1 MPKYE
6 NAVVYKLCCDDPEIT
21 DIYVGST
28 CNFKV
33 RKWNHKSNCN
43 NENGEHF
50 NRYVYKFIRNNGGWD
65 AWSMILIKKYPH
77 VADNQELL
85 KKERKWINQLNA
97 TLNKNVPGIT
107 LELGKTEY
115 SKQYFKEYNKL
126 NTEHV
131 KQRCKQYRE
140 LNKNKVTEYK
150 KQYRKDNKEHL
161 TEKIPCECGC
171 MISRENLSQHRKT
184 QKHNEYMSNK

>member
-33 RKWNHKSNCN
+33 RKWTHKSNCN

-115 SKQYFKEYNKL
+115 
-126 NTEHV
+126 
-131 KQRCKQYRE
+131 
-140 LNKNKVTEYK
+140 K
-150 KQYRKDNKEHL
+150 KQCGKIYYHTNKEQINAYKL
-161 TEKIPCECGC
+161 EKIECECGC
-171 MISRENLSQHRKT
+171 MISRRHIARHRKT
-184 QKHNEYMSNK
+184 KKHKDYINNLPQ

>member
-33 RKWNHKSNCN
+33 RKWSHKTSCTNKN
-43 NENGEHF
+43 DEKYNS
-50 NRYVYKFIRNNGGWD
+50 YVYRFIREHGGWD
-65 AWSMILIKKYPH
+65 AWSMILVKKYPH

-85 KKERKWINQLNA
+85 MKERKWITRLKA
-97 TLNKNVPGIT
+97 TLNKRVPGAF

-115 SKQYFKEYNKL
+115 HRQD
-126 NTEHV
+126 
-131 KQRCKQYRE
+131 
-140 LNKNKVTEYK
+140 KVIEYK
-150 KQYRKDNKEHL
+150 KQWGKQYRIKNKEHL
-161 TEKIPCECGC
+161 TEKIKCDCGC
-171 MISRENLSQHRKT
+171 MIRRSNLVRHKNSK
-184 QKHNEYMSNK
+184 KHKEYMSNE